1 MDASIPLLEKY
12 PLPVSGLT
20 SERNFSLS
28 HLQGGQAGNRCLSSL
43 HFRRSAIKTINLRY
57 CYLYY
62 TGNMFVEVSDEVA
75 EALLLMRRKEPG
87 RPKRR

>member
-62 TGNMFVEVSDEVA
+62 TGNMFDK
-75 EALLLMRRKEPG
+75 LDGKRKLNG
-87 RPKRR
+87 SRKLNGGLYQL